1 MSSIQ
6 TSAAELRDLLVSWA
20 EINSGSSNSEG
31 LSRMC
36 SALRTEFGR
45 LPGAAA
51 EVVPLGPGLP
61 QALRVRAR
69 PEAPLHVLLCGHFDT
84 VYGPEDPFQRCRFP
98 DPHTLNG
105 PGVADMKGG
114 LVVMLAALRAF
125 EASEQSCR
133 LGWEVLLTPDE
144 EIGSAGSAPLFAEA
158 ARRHRL
164 ALVFEPARANG
175 DLVRGR
181 MGTGIFTATARG
193 RAAHAGRDPKAG
205 RNAILALA
213 EFLPLTE
220 GIKGDLMINVGSIR
234 GGGAVNIVPDFAQ
247 AEINVRVT
255 RREDQDSVL
264 ERLRERAA
272 PINAREGFSLQIEGR
287 FNRPPKE
294 ITPVE
299 ERLFEAWR
307 DCGREAGAHFS
318 WQDVAGGSDGNLLA
332 AAGLPCLDGLGV
344 VGDHLHSPREVIRVS
359 SFAERAQVAALFL
372 SRLERGVIPL

>member
-1 MSSIQ
+1 
-6 TSAAELRDLLVSWA
+6 
-20 EINSGSSNSEG
+20 
-31 LSRMC
+31 
-36 SALRTEFGR
+36 
-45 LPGAAA
+45 
-51 EVVPLGPGLP
+51 
-61 QALRVRAR
+61 
-69 PEAPLHVLLCGHFDT
+69 
-84 VYGPEDPFQRCRFP
+84 
-98 DPHTLNG
+98 
-105 PGVADMKGG
+105 
-114 LVVMLAALRAF
+114 
-125 EASEQSCR
+125 
-133 LGWEVLLTPDE
+133 
-144 EIGSAGSAPLFAEA
+144 
-158 ARRHRL
+158 
-164 ALVFEPARANG
+164 
-175 DLVRGR
+175 
-181 MGTGIFTATARG
+181 
-193 RAAHAGRDPKAG
+193 
-205 RNAILALA
+205 
-213 EFLPLTE
+213 
-220 GIKGDLMINVGSIR
+220 MINVGSIR

-359 SFAERAQVAALFL
+359 SLAERAQVAALFL
-372 SRLERGVIPL
+372 SRLERGDIPL